1 MNMINVNYNPD
12 VLTCLANL
20 SNDEVFTPPEI
31 ANSMLDLLPQELFSN
46 PNSTFLD
53 PCTKSG
59 VFLREIVKRL
69 IVGLETKIPN
79 LQERLDHILH
89 KQVFGIAIT
98 ELTSLLARRSLYCS
112 KYPNSKYSISIFD
125 DIQGNIRYKSTQH
138 VWKDNK
144 CIWCGA
150 STTLKRES
158 EYESHAYEFI
168 HTNRIE
174 DFFKM
179 KFDVIVGNPPYQ
191 LNVGVKK
198 DNYAVPIYQKFI
210 EQAQKLNPR
219 YLVMITPSRWF
230 TGGRG
235 LDVFRKNM
243 LNDQHI
249 RKIVDFPD
257 SKECFPGVDVAGG
270 VSYFLWDRTYSGLC
284 EFVSTHDGK
293 TSVCDRKLNE
303 FTYFPR
309 FNEALSIIHKVVKK
323 KEKSLSEFVSTQ
335 TPFGFITTFR
345 GESEPFKDCLE
356 LISSGEITYV
366 ARSDVHRSNDLIDK
380 YKVIIS
386 KATCEHAGVP
396 DKTGRYRVIS
406 TNKILE
412 PDQVCTQSYL
422 VAGFF
427 DSRDEAD
434 NYLNYL
440 KTSFVRFLL
449 LQALTSQDISKD
461 KFLWVP
467 IQDFSKEWTDKELYS
482 KYDLTQKEID
492 FINSMIREME

>member
-270 VSYFLWDRTYSGLC
+270 VSYFLWDRNYSGLC

-345 GESEPFKDCLE
+345 GKSEPFKDCLE

-412 PDQVCTQSYL
+412 PNQVCTQSYL

-434 NYLNYL
+434 NYLKYL

>member
-293 TSVCDRKLNE
+293 TSACDRKLNE

-345 GESEPFKDCLE
+345 GKSEPFKDCLE

-412 PDQVCTQSYL
+412 PNQVCTQSYL

-434 NYLNYL
+434 NYLKYL

>member
-20 SNDEVFTPPEI
+20 SNHEVFTPPEI

-257 SKECFPGVDVAGG
+257 SKECFPGVD
-270 VSYFLWDRTYSGLC
+270 R
-284 EFVSTHDGK
+284 K
-293 TSVCDRKLNE
+293 SV
-303 FTYFPR
+303 
-309 FNEALSIIHKVVKK
+309 V
-323 KEKSLSEFVSTQ
+323 
-335 TPFGFITTFR
+335 
-345 GESEPFKDCLE
+345 
-356 LISSGEITYV
+356 
-366 ARSDVHRSNDLIDK
+366 
-380 YKVIIS
+380 
-386 KATCEHAGVP
+386 
-396 DKTGRYRVIS
+396 
-406 TNKILE
+406 
-412 PDQVCTQSYL
+412 
-422 VAGFF
+422 
-427 DSRDEAD
+427 
-434 NYLNYL
+434 
-440 KTSFVRFLL
+440 
-449 LQALTSQDISKD
+449 
-461 KFLWVP
+461 
-467 IQDFSKEWTDKELYS
+467 
-482 KYDLTQKEID
+482 
-492 FINSMIREME
+492 

>member
-1 MNMINVNYNPD
+1 MINVNYNPD

-270 VSYFLWDRTYSGLC
+270 VSYFLWDRNYSGLC

-345 GESEPFKDCLE
+345 GKSEPFKDCLE

-412 PDQVCTQSYL
+412 PNQVCTQSYL

-434 NYLNYL
+434 NYLKYL